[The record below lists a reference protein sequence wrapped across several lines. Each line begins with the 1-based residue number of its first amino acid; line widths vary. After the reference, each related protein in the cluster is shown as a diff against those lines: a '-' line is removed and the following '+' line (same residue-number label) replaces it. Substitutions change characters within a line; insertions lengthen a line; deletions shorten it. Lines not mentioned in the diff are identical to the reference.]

1 MLAKIHWRVRLSI
14 TYAADFLG
22 KKFLLWISIEISPF
36 GQELQVCFIK
46 VRRSV
51 YERHGLFATDYQI
64 AADYDLMV
72 RLLWK
77 ERLRTKYIKKDFVTM
92 RTGGMS
98 TKNLRN
104 RILIN
109 SEDVRA
115 CRKYGMYTNRI
126 MICFKYLYKIFE
138 FKL

>member
-1 MLAKIHWRVRLSI
+1 
-14 TYAADFLG
+14 
-22 KKFLLWISIEISPF
+22 
-36 GQELQVCFIK
+36 
-46 VRRSV
+46 
-51 YERHGLFATDYQI
+51 
-64 AADYDLMV
+64 MV

-77 ERLRTKYIKKDFVTM
+77 ERLRTRYIKKDFVTM